1 MNFLE
6 CKQNIQSVGKNG
18 GDVDN
23 VDNVEKAFKN
33 PQKITFPPTKSLFYQ
48 HFRHFSISAFRR
60 KKST

>member
-1 MNFLE
+1 MVRDRHFWTNFSTIL
-6 CKQNIQSVGKNG
+6 I
-18 GDVDN
+18 VDN

-48 HFRHFSISAFRR
+48 HFRHFPIYAFRH